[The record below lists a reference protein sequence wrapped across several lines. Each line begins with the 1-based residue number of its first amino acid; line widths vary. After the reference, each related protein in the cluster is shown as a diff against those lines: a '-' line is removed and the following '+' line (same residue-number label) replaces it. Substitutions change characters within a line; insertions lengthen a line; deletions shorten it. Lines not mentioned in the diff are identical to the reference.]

1 MLGGALALVVA
12 SLFTG
17 AAVYIHAAEQPA
29 RLRLNDEGLLQE
41 WKLAYPR
48 GYAMQAPLAVMGF
61 VLGAWVWYRGGHIG
75 FLVGALCMLA
85 NWPWTLLVIRPVN
98 SQLMAIEPN
107 AAGPVSRALIERWNA
122 LHLVRTVLGSLAVAA
137 FLIGLLAD

>member
-61 VLGAWVWYRGGHIG
+61 LLGAWVWYRRPHRVPGRSAVH
-75 FLVGALCMLA
+75 VG
-85 NWPWTLLVIRPVN
+85 
-98 SQLMAIEPN
+98 E
-107 AAGPVSRALIERWNA
+107 
-122 LHLVRTVLGSLAVAA
+122 LAVDAVSHPSGKQPA
-137 FLIGLLAD
+137 HGDRAKCCGPGEPSAY

>member
-1 MLGGALALVVA
+1 
-12 SLFTG
+12 
-17 AAVYIHAAEQPA
+17 
-29 RLRLNDEGLLQE
+29 
-41 WKLAYPR
+41 
-48 GYAMQAPLAVMGF
+48 MGF

-107 AAGPVSRALIERWNA
+107 AAGSASRARIERWNA

>member
-1 MLGGALALVVA
+1 MRNCLARVL
-12 SLFTG
+12 
-17 AAVYIHAAEQPA
+17 A
-29 RLRLNDEGLLQE
+29 R
-41 WKLAYPR
+41 P
-48 GYAMQAPLAVMGF
+48 MGF

-107 AAGPVSRALIERWNA
+107 AAGPASRALIERWNE